1 MFYFNLDNGKI
12 DLDQLGIDLPDMAA
26 ARAEAVSTLA
36 DRLRDSNVTTLL
48 GGKPGGYGS
57 PANPA
62 AKELLYLI
70 FKSQRPTDWPDA
82 GRHLF
87 GPKHRLPRCGAM
99 AESAGL
105 SLQAAWRGPRLSI
118 D

>member
-48 GGKPGGYGS
+48 GGKPWRLWVTSQPGGKG
-57 PANPA
+57 
-62 AKELLYLI
+62 I
-70 FKSQRPTDWPDA
+70 T
-82 GRHLF
+82 LF
-87 GPKHRLPRCGAM
+87 DLQITATN
-99 AESAGL
+99 GL
-105 SLQAAWRGPRLSI
+105 A
-118 D
+118 